1 MKNELCLNRTVIYPE
16 LLLKDISIT
25 VEEGGSDLNDEK
37 DRIRKVLYLNGS
49 ERFEN
54 VLQFT

>member
-25 VEEGGSDLNDEK
+25 VEEGGSDLKDEK
-37 DRIRKVLYLNGS
+37 DGIRKVLYLNGS

-54 VLQFT
+54 VL

>member
-25 VEEGGSDLNDEK
+25 VEEGGSDLKDEK

-54 VLQFT
+54 VL